1 MAMKAYRV
9 TASSTELLD
18 PQGSI
23 WKTAA
28 VETASMVPAP
38 LGMVA
43 EISPYLAAQPADYG
57 RIDQVQLGALHNNEV
72 LSIRLSWKNARND
85 TLKDLNSF
93 VDAVAVLFPLSGDAP
108 AVTMGRKGAP
118 VNAWYWKANHAETPY
133 EVMAE
138 GWGSSERRPGKAS
151 GLVARAVHA
160 DGKWTVVL
168 QRALSAGQDHVE
180 FTAGMPSRI
189 ALAVWNG
196 TDRERSGRKSFSGEF
211 TVFDI
216 E

>member
-1 MAMKAYRV
+1 MKAYRV
-9 TASSTELLD
+9 RASRAELLD
-18 PQGSI
+18 PQGAH
-23 WKTAA
+23 WKNAA
-28 VETASMVPAP
+28 VETAAMVPAP

-57 RIDQVQLGALHNNEV
+57 RIDKVQLSALHNDEA
-72 LSIRLSWKNARND
+72 LSIRLSWKSARND

-93 VDAVAVLFPLSGDAP
+93 VDAVAVLFPLAADAP

-118 VNAWYWKANHAETPY
+118 VNAWYWKANHAEAPY
-133 EVMAE
+133 DVVAE

-151 GLVARAVHA
+151 GLAARAVHA
-160 DGKWTVVL
+160 DGAWTVVL
-168 QRALSAGQDHVE
+168 QRALSAGPGHVE
-180 FTAGMPSRI
+180 FTAGKPSGI
-189 ALAVWNG
+189 ALAAWSG

-211 TVFDI
+211 TTFDI